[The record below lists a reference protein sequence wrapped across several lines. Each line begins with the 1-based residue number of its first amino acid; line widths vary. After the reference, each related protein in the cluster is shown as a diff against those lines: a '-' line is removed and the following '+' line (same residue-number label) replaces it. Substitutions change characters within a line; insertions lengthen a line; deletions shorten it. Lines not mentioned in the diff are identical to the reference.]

1 MVHLN
6 LKLCQIE
13 RKSYRCLNATVF
25 CVIISILIT
34 VSSFFEL
41 ETITMT
47 GEEIKM
53 ELEMNNVTVDMSE
66 LLIAEENNTVAVHT
80 ELFNDSTYS
89 QLVRLL
95 FNFMSS
101 QVIISQFYKLISLFP
116 EV

>member
-1 MVHLN
+1 M
-6 LKLCQIE
+6 KLETQLFGQIE
-13 RKSYRCLNATVF
+13 RKSYRCLNATIF

-41 ETITMT
+41 ETVNMT
-47 GEEIKM
+47 AEEIKM
-53 ELEMNNVTVDMSE
+53 ELEANNMTVDMSK

-80 ELFNDSTYS
+80 NLFYDSTYS

-101 QVIISQFYKLISLFP
+101 QVIISQL
-116 EV
+116 